1 MTSGLRR
8 ETMRLWIKGRKRDI
22 ISATIGSRSS
32 SVQIDAVPPTTV
44 PPKLSVVLCRTR
56 NSIHGFVSPA

>member
-8 ETMRLWIKGRKRDI
+8 ETMRLWIKERKRDI

-44 PPKLSVVLCRTR
+44 PPQLSVVLR
-56 NSIHGFVSPA
+56 